1 MLSEESVLIGL
12 GAGRGHY
19 VEVTSELSKS
29 FMMRKI
35 SQNIICRREKVFQ
48 EEGPM

>member
-1 MLSEESVLIGL
+1 MLSEESILIGL
-12 GAGRGHY
+12 VAGRGHY

-29 FMMRKI
+29 FMMRRI
-35 SQNIICRREKVFQ
+35 SQNIICRRGKVFQ